1 MNKYFFSFILIVSIN
16 FKFFSQ
22 TFEVEQIEQLF
33 RPRLKFDSKY
43 IFDSGFTDT
52 SSVFNSKD
60 VNAVFTFPIKTKLN
74 ADIKLDLSSL
84 KLKDILRNSV
94 RVKASQTLGML
105 RVNAKQ
111 VNIGFDSLPIK
122 NNYTIA
128 GGVLGMWLTK
138 KYRIG
143 FYSTNIAIAEQDIT
157 LNKMAPRFSGVIGQ
171 LHIRGLRKNY
181 FYGLAASY
189 SDGLFIPAPFFG
201 GSVPIGKKVVFN
213 FILPVQLNV
222 QVKTN
227 KLVLTTGVSAD
238 GYRTGILYNHSR
250 LNVNYTSGVAYTSLR
265 YKFSKI
271 FVARIEGGYIFYQNW
286 KYTKTDNL
294 KTNFNIKPGPY
305 VQVGFNV
312 LFGQSLWEKV
322 LDNIISK

>member
-1 MNKYFFSFILIVSIN
+1 MKKNKILFFFFSVN
-16 FKFFSQ
+16 FFLNAQ
-22 TFEVEQIEQLF
+22 TFEVEQIQQLF

-43 IFDSGFTDT
+43 IFDSKFNDT

-60 VNAVFTFPIKTKLN
+60 VNAVFTFPLKSKLN
-74 ADIKLDLSSL
+74 ADVKLDLSSL
-84 KLKDILRNSV
+84 KLKDILKNSV
-94 RVKASQTLGML
+94 RIKASQTLGMI
-105 RVNAKQ
+105 RVNVKQ
-111 VNIGFDSLPIK
+111 LNIGFDSLPLK

-128 GGVLGMWLTK
+128 GGILGTWLTK
-138 KYRIG
+138 KYRVG

-157 LNKMAPRFSGVIGQ
+157 LNKLMPRFSGVIGQ
-171 LHIRGLRKNY
+171 LHVRGLRKNY

-201 GSVPIGKKVVFN
+201 ASVPINKKVIFN

-222 QVKTN
+222 QFKTN
-227 KLVLTTGVSAD
+227 KFMLTTGISAE
-238 GYRTGILYNHSR
+238 GYRTGIVYNHTR
-250 LNVNYTSGVAYTSLR
+250 LNANYTSVVAFTTLK
-265 YKFSKI
+265 YKFNKI
-271 FVARIEGGYIFYQNW
+271 FVARVEGGYILYQNW

-294 KTNFNIKPGPY
+294 KTNFNIQPGPY

-322 LDNIISK
+322 LEGIISK